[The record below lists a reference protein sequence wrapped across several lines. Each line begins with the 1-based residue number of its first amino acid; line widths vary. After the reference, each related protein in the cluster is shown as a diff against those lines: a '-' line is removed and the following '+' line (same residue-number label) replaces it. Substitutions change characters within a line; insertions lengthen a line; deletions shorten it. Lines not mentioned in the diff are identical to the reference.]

1 MTIETLAQALL
12 NGFALALV
20 YVLVALGLTLIF
32 SIFEIINFAHGEFY
46 MLGGYVTYVAF
57 AVLGIPYFV
66 TLFVAIAVVGLVG
79 LVAERLIF
87 QHLRGRTLNAFIV
100 SLGLLWVLQSG
111 VQLTFGVLDKSVPSA
126 FSGIVR
132 IGPVIISV
140 ERLVVVLVA
149 VGLIAVLYA
158 FLQWTRMGRA
168 MRAVAQDPDGAAL
181 QGVNIESISMVA
193 FAIGCALAGAAGG
206 LLAPIFAV
214 SPTMGALPVIK
225 AFIMIIVGGMGS
237 LPGAILGGLL
247 LGTVEGIGSTFFS
260 SAAVEVLGFL
270 MVIAVLL
277 ARPRGLLGAA

>member
-1 MTIETLAQALL
+1 
-12 NGFALALV
+12 
-20 YVLVALGLTLIF
+20 
-32 SIFEIINFAHGEFY
+32 
-46 MLGGYVTYVAF
+46 
-57 AVLGIPYFV
+57 
-66 TLFVAIAVVGLVG
+66 
-79 LVAERLIF
+79 
-87 QHLRGRTLNAFIV
+87 
-100 SLGLLWVLQSG
+100 
-111 VQLTFGVLDKSVPSA
+111 
-126 FSGIVR
+126 
-132 IGPVIISV
+132 
-140 ERLVVVLVA
+140 VVLVA

-181 QGVNIESISMVA
+181 QGVNIESISMGA
-193 FAIGCALAGAAGG
+193 FAIGCALAGSAGG